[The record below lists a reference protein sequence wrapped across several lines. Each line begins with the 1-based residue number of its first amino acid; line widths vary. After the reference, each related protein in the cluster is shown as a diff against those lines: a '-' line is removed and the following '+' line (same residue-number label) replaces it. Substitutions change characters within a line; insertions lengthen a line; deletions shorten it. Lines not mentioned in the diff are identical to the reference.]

1 MSTILDAL
9 KRSEQERKL
18 NDVPTLSDIPAP
30 QEKSRWPLFL
40 LSALLVIFL
49 AIIVWLL
56 WGKFSDK
63 VQKQNADQV
72 KLASNDANNPQSVND
87 DNSVGA
93 NAITVNIISY
103 SEDATQRFTIINGKM
118 FREGEFV
125 SAGLK
130 IQTIGQDSVMLNN
143 RGELV
148 SRQP

>member
-63 VQKQNADQV
+63 AQNQNTDQV
-72 KLASNDANNPQSVND
+72 TLASNDANNPQSVND

-93 NAITVNIISY
+93 KAITVNIISY

-130 IQTIGQDSVMLNN
+130 IQTIGQNSVMLNN